1 MEIQKIYKLFKENP
15 FISTDTRNIKSN
27 SLFFALKGE
36 NFNGNK
42 FAETALTSGA
52 KFAIVDDPRFQLSN
66 KYILVPN
73 ALACLQELA
82 AHHRKQLDIP
92 IIGITGT
99 NGKTTTKEITQAV
112 LSQKYLCYAT
122 KGNLN
127 NQIGVPLSI
136 LEITGTHDLAI
147 IEMGANHIGEIA
159 ELCEIS
165 QPSIGLITNIGKAHL
180 EGFGSFDGVKKAK
193 SELYNYLEKNDSPV
207 FINGDNAM
215 LVALADGL
223 FHLTYGKSERNQI
236 IGRLEQ
242 RDDHLSLAWKKNK
255 YFGHT
260 LPISTNLV
268 GDYNFENVLAA
279 ICIGNYFE
287 VSPEQITTG
296 IESYLPN
303 NNRSQLINKN
313 SNKIILDAYNANPVS
328 LKAAIENLANSEQSN
343 KLAIIG
349 DMKELGIY
357 TMEEHQ
363 AIVDLIIEK
372 SLDAI
377 LVGAN
382 FSKTEHGNLKT
393 FNSAKEIS
401 TYLNKHPIK
410 NSIILIKGSRSIE
423 LEKVVEFL

>member
-1 MEIQKIYKLFKENP
+1 MKIQTIYKLFKEHS
-15 FISTDTRNIKSN
+15 FVSTDTRNIKSN

-42 FAETALTSGA
+42 FAETAIASGA
-52 KFAIVDDPRFQLSN
+52 KFAIIDDPSYQVSN
-66 KYILVPN
+66 KHILVPN

-82 AHHRKQLDIP
+82 AHHRKQLKIP

-112 LSQKYLCYAT
+112 LAQKYLCYAT

-127 NQIGVPLSI
+127 NHIGVPLSI
-136 LEITGTHDLAI
+136 LEITGSHELAI

-180 EGFGSFDGVKKAK
+180 EGFGSFEGVKKAK
-193 SELYNYLEKNDSPV
+193 SELYNYLQKRDSPV
-207 FINGDNAM
+207 FVNGDNKD
-215 LVALADGL
+215 LLKLADGL
-223 FHLTYGKSERNQI
+223 FHLTYGKSEANQI
-236 IGRLEQ
+236 IGRLEKS
-242 RDDHLSLAWKKNK
+242 DDHLALAWKKHN
-255 YFGHT
+255 YFGYT

-268 GDYNFENVLAA
+268 GDYNFENVMAA
-279 ICIGNYFE
+279 ICIGNYFDL
-287 VSPEQITTG
+287 SPEQITTG
-296 IESYLPN
+296 IESYLPS

-328 LKAAIENLANSEQSN
+328 LKAAVENLANSEQKN
-343 KLAIIG
+343 KLAILG

-357 TMEEHQ
+357 SSEEHQ
-363 AIVDLIIEK
+363 AIVNLLIEK

-377 LVGAN
+377 LVGDN

-393 FNSAKEIS
+393 FDSAKEIS
-401 TYLNKHPIK
+401 THFSNHPVK
-410 NSIILIKGSRSIE
+410 NSVILIKGSRSIG
-423 LEKVVEFL
+423 LEKIVEFL

>member
-1 MEIQKIYKLFKENP
+1 M
-15 FISTDTRNIKSN
+15 STDTRNIKSN
-27 SLFFALKGE
+27 SLFFALKGA

-42 FAETALTSGA
+42 FAKMAISSGA
-52 KFAIVDDPRFQLSN
+52 KYAIVDDPSLKLSN
-66 KYILVPN
+66 KHILVPN
-73 ALACLQELA
+73 VLSCLQKLA
-82 AHHRKQLDIP
+82 AHHRKQLNVP

-127 NQIGVPLSI
+127 NHIGVPLSV
-136 LEITGTHDLAI
+136 LEITERHELAI

-180 EGFGSFDGVKKAK
+180 EGFGSFEGVKKAK
-193 SELYNYLEKNDSPV
+193 SELYNYLQKHDAPV
-207 FINGDNAM
+207 FINGDNNV
-215 LVALADGL
+215 LLELADGL
-223 FHLTYGKSERNQI
+223 FHLTYGKSEVNQI
-236 IGRLEQ
+236 IGRLEESF
-242 RDDHLSLAWKKNK
+242 DHLSLAWKKHN
-255 YFGHT
+255 YFGYT

-268 GDYNFENVLAA
+268 GDYNFENVLAS
-279 ICIGNYFE
+279 ICIGNYFDL
-287 VSPEQITTG
+287 SPEQISTG
-296 IESYLPN
+296 IESYLPS

-328 LKAAIENLANSEQSN
+328 LKAAIENLANSEQKN
-343 KLAIIG
+343 KLAILG

-357 TMEEHQ
+357 SKEEHQ
-363 AIVDLIIEK
+363 AIVNLLIEK

-377 LVGAN
+377 LIGEN
-382 FSKTEHGNLKT
+382 FSKTDHGNLKT
-393 FNSAKEIS
+393 FDYAKELSIH
-401 TYLNKHPIK
+401 LKNHPVK
-410 NSIILIKGSRSIE
+410 NAVILIKGSRSIG